1 MKPKDNL
8 KAFRRNP
15 SGYIIIQSITLIRI
29 PLSIIFAIVLLSS
42 DRTTLTLVLSIA
54 LLISI
59 EMTDA
64 IDGKIARRFDL
75 VSEYGATLDPFSDS
89 ISRLIIYWSLASKD
103 FVIFLVPLIMAIRDI
118 TVAYSR
124 IILAQKKRSV
134 SARLSGKIKA
144 FVQAIGSF
152 LALLGP
158 LYWNHTGSWIFY
170 TLSWIII
177 SVTLLSAVEYVKDA
191 ASALIE

>member
-29 PLSIIFAIVLLSS
+29 PLSIIFATVLLNS
-42 DRTTLTLVLSIA
+42 DRKTLTLVLSIA

-59 EMTDA
+59 EVTDA

-89 ISRLIIYWSLASKD
+89 ITRLIIFWSLASENL
-103 FVIFLVPLIMAIRDI
+103 VIFLVPLSMAIRDI

-134 SARLSGKIKA
+134 SARVSGKIKA

-158 LYWNHTGSWIFY
+158 LYWNLTGSWILY
-170 TLSWIII
+170 MLSWIII

-191 ASALIE
+191 VSALIE

>member
-29 PLSIIFAIVLLSS
+29 PLSIIFAIVILSS

-54 LLISI
+54 LLIAI
-59 EMTDA
+59 EVTDA

-89 ISRLIIYWSLASKD
+89 ISRLIIFWSLASKN
-103 FVIFLVPLIMAIRDI
+103 FVIFLVPLSMAIRDI

-134 SARLSGKIKA
+134 SARISGKIKA

-158 LYWNHTGSWIFY
+158 LYWNYTGSWIIY
-170 TLSWIII
+170 TLSWVII
-177 SVTLLSAVEYVKDA
+177 SVTLLSAVQYVKDA
-191 ASALIE
+191 VSALIE

>member
-29 PLSIIFAIVLLSS
+29 PLSIIFAIVILSS

-54 LLISI
+54 LLIAI
-59 EMTDA
+59 EVTDA

-89 ISRLIIYWSLASKD
+89 ISRLIIFWSLASKN
-103 FVIFLVPLIMAIRDI
+103 FVIFLVPLSMAIRDI

-134 SARLSGKIKA
+134 SARISGKIKA

-158 LYWNHTGSWIFY
+158 LYWNYTGSWIIY
-170 TLSWIII
+170 TLSWVII

-191 ASALIE
+191 VSALIE

>member
-29 PLSIIFAIVLLSS
+29 PFSIIFAILFLSS
-42 DRTTLTLVLSIA
+42 EHTTLTLVLSIV
-54 LLISI
+54 LLILI
-59 EMTDA
+59 EVTDA

-89 ISRLIIYWSLASKD
+89 ITRLIIYWSLASKN
-103 FVIFLVPLIMAIRDI
+103 FVIFLVPLSMAVRDI

-134 SARLSGKIKA
+134 SARISGKIKA

-158 LYWNHTGSWIFY
+158 LYWNHTGPWIIY
-170 TLSWIII
+170 MLSWIII

-191 ASALIE
+191 VSALIE

>member
-29 PLSIIFAIVLLSS
+29 PLSIIFAILFLSS
-42 DRTTLTLVLSIA
+42 EHTTLTLVLSIV
-54 LLISI
+54 LLILI
-59 EMTDA
+59 EVTDA

-89 ISRLIIYWSLASKD
+89 ITRLIIYWSLASKN
-103 FVIFLVPLIMAIRDI
+103 FVIFLVPLSMAVRDI

-134 SARLSGKIKA
+134 SARISGKIKA

-158 LYWNHTGSWIFY
+158 LYWNHTGPWIIY
-170 TLSWIII
+170 MLSWIII

-191 ASALIE
+191 VSALIE